1 MNKFLFAAAL
11 IVSGLL
17 VGCNQL
23 TQYTIT
29 EQEINQSLAKHNNF
43 SKDIG
48 LPGVADAHIVLT
60 NLTSQIG
67 REEPNKVTLTGDAN
81 LDMNSLFGSQKAT
94 MKLKLKGAIFLK
106 EMEVVD
112 ATVQPEKMQ
121 TVMQTL
127 LPYLNQALRNYFNQ
141 QPAYVLREDGS
152 QGEAMAKKLAKG
164 IEVKPGEIVIPFTD

>member
-48 LPGVADAHIVLT
+48 LPGVGGGHIFVSKITSPNCGEEAD
-60 NLTSQIG
+60 
-67 REEPNKVTLTGDAN
+67 KVY
-81 LDMNSLFGSQKAT
+81 
-94 MKLKLKGAIFLK
+94 
-106 EMEVVD
+106 
-112 ATVQPEKMQ
+112 P
-121 TVMQTL
+121 
-127 LPYLNQALRNYFNQ
+127 
-141 QPAYVLREDGS
+141 
-152 QGEAMAKKLAKG
+152 
-164 IEVKPGEIVIPFTD
+164 

>member
-48 LPGVADAHIVLT
+48 SDKPD
-60 NLTSQIG
+60 Q
-67 REEPNKVTLTGDAN
+67 PNWSRRA
-81 LDMNSLFGSQKAT
+81 
-94 MKLKLKGAIFLK
+94 
-106 EMEVVD
+106 E
-112 ATVQPEKMQ
+112 
-121 TVMQTL
+121 
-127 LPYLNQALRNYFNQ
+127 
-141 QPAYVLREDGS
+141 
-152 QGEAMAKKLAKG
+152 
-164 IEVKPGEIVIPFTD
+164 

>member
-81 LDMNSLFGSQKAT
+81 LDMNSLKALPVFD
-94 MKLKLKGAIFLK
+94 KEKGAIFLK

>member
-67 REEPNKVTLTGDAN
+67 REEPNKVTPN
-81 LDMNSLFGSQKAT
+81 RRRQSDMNSCSVARKR
-94 MKLKLKGAIFLK
+94 
-106 EMEVVD
+106 
-112 ATVQPEKMQ
+112 P
-121 TVMQTL
+121 
-127 LPYLNQALRNYFNQ
+127 
-141 QPAYVLREDGS
+141 
-152 QGEAMAKKLAKG
+152 
-164 IEVKPGEIVIPFTD
+164 

>member
-48 LPGVADAHIVLT
+48 LPGVGD
-60 NLTSQIG
+60 SFCQG
-67 REEPNKVTLTGDAN
+67 RL
-81 LDMNSLFGSQKAT
+81 SLISFRIS
-94 MKLKLKGAIFLK
+94 
-106 EMEVVD
+106 
-112 ATVQPEKMQ
+112 
-121 TVMQTL
+121 
-127 LPYLNQALRNYFNQ
+127 
-141 QPAYVLREDGS
+141 
-152 QGEAMAKKLAKG
+152 
-164 IEVKPGEIVIPFTD
+164 

>member
-67 REEPNKVTLTGDAN
+67 REEPNKVTLHKAASQSRKTSD
-81 LDMNSLFGSQKAT
+81 LFVAG
-94 MKLKLKGAIFLK
+94 
-106 EMEVVD
+106 
-112 ATVQPEKMQ
+112 
-121 TVMQTL
+121 
-127 LPYLNQALRNYFNQ
+127 LPPGYRS
-141 QPAYVLREDGS
+141 DGEC
-152 QGEAMAKKLAKG
+152 G
-164 IEVKPGEIVIPFTD
+164 

>member
-48 LPGVADAHIVLT
+48 LPGVADAHIC
-60 NLTSQIG
+60 SDKPDQ
-67 REEPNKVTLTGDAN
+67 PNWSRRA
-81 LDMNSLFGSQKAT
+81 
-94 MKLKLKGAIFLK
+94 
-106 EMEVVD
+106 E
-112 ATVQPEKMQ
+112 
-121 TVMQTL
+121 
-127 LPYLNQALRNYFNQ
+127 
-141 QPAYVLREDGS
+141 
-152 QGEAMAKKLAKG
+152 
-164 IEVKPGEIVIPFTD
+164 

>member
-48 LPGVADAHIVLT
+48 LPGVARRPYRSDKPD
-60 NLTSQIG
+60 Q
-67 REEPNKVTLTGDAN
+67 PNWSRRA
-81 LDMNSLFGSQKAT
+81 
-94 MKLKLKGAIFLK
+94 
-106 EMEVVD
+106 E
-112 ATVQPEKMQ
+112 
-121 TVMQTL
+121 
-127 LPYLNQALRNYFNQ
+127 
-141 QPAYVLREDGS
+141 
-152 QGEAMAKKLAKG
+152 
-164 IEVKPGEIVIPFTD
+164 